1 MIPNNLTTQQVLILA
16 SLPSGILTTTAA
28 QNALPHISRQSIRAA
43 IKKLVDQHY
52 LVSCSCTVKDR
63 KSEKHK
69 ISYYKLTG
77 KAVSDFFPVLSH
89 QSDLITE
96 YSILNSSN
104 HIKSGPLTPYV
115 RDSYTIN
122 RLCRIIECEQ
132 FCSAAGVR
140 TLIDPRDIDLPAVFG
155 RSEKS
160 PVFRTQLIG
169 LDMNEAACELYREG
183 AFLPGSGSKCDPVS
197 DFCFYRSVEISR
209 LTNPSKDPATI
220 LSPAVGVLS
229 SRSRALAVYC
239 TPKHGGMSWIERSE
253 NNFAKGA
260 ELFVRHTD
268 GAAFKYGFSVNEAI
282 LFYRNERELMNFLQG
297 KRLSSALDYKVLG
310 RPYQRLYAIP
320 FTRDG
325 LYILRQLLL
334 DPDFAHNEIIRAA
347 APMGPSA
354 TVYTNLDA
362 STPLCILE
370 HDTFCALPLNITML
384 STVIDAAAKGLELPW
399 FLGYPMYSNVLRKL
413 FPKGSVTE
421 TSMPVD
427 RR

>member
-1 MIPNNLTTQQVLILA
+1 MIPSNLTTQQTIILA
-16 SLPSGILTTTAA
+16 SLPSGILTATAA
-28 QNALPHISRQSIRAA
+28 QNALPHLSGQSVRAA
-43 IKKLVDQHY
+43 IKKLIDQHY
-52 LVSCSCTVKDR
+52 LVSCSCTVRDR

-69 ISYYKLTG
+69 VSYYKLTG
-77 KAVSDFFPVLSH
+77 KAVLDIFPSLFF
-89 QSDLITE
+89 QSDLAFE
-96 YSILNSSN
+96 YLSL
-104 HIKSGPLTPYV
+104 HPFGPEKAGPLTPYV

-160 PVFRTQLIG
+160 PVCRTQLIG
-169 LDMNEAACELYREG
+169 LDLNKAACGLYREG
-183 AFLPGSGSKCDPVS
+183 VFFPSIGSKYDQIS

-209 LTNPSKDPATI
+209 LENPSKDPATI

-229 SRSRALAVYC
+229 SRNRALAVYC
-239 TPKHGGMSWIERSE
+239 TPRHGGMSWIERSE

-260 ELFVRHTD
+260 KLFAQHTD
-268 GAAFKYGFSVNEAI
+268 GAAFEYGFSINEAI
-282 LFYRNERELMNFLQG
+282 LFYRNDRELMNFLQG

-310 RPYQRLYAIP
+310 RPYQWLYAIP
-320 FTRDG
+320 FTLDG
-325 LYILRQLLL
+325 LNILRQLLL
-334 DPDFAHNEIIRAA
+334 DPNFAHKEIIRAA
-347 APMGPSA
+347 VPMGPSA

-384 STVIDAAAKGLELPW
+384 AAVIDAAAKGLELLW

-413 FPKGSVTE
+413 FPKGSVTNAP
-421 TSMPVD
+421 MPLE
-427 RR
+427 